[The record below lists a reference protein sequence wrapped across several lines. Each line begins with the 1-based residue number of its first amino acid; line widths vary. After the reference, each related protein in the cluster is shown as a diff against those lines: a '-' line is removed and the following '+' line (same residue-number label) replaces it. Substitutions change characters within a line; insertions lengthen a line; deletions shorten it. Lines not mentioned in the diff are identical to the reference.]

1 MQTDTIHLPAIP
13 AADLQV
19 QPVERAETI
28 PSRWYWD
35 PAFDRLD
42 RDAVFGR
49 TWQGVGHA
57 AQVREEGQ
65 FLSAEVAGNPVIVV
79 RGKDGVLRGFYNVC
93 KHRGGPLA
101 VEPEGCVR
109 ALQCKYH
116 GWTYLLDGS
125 LRGVPQFDR
134 VELFDRKD
142 YGLVPVRVEEWEGQ
156 VFVNLWA
163 DAPPLAQFVEGIV
176 GQIAPAKLGALQF
189 VKRVEYD
196 IACNW
201 KVYVDNYLEGYHV
214 PHVHPEL
221 VKLYDFQSYRTECF
235 EWYSLQHSP
244 LSGTANLYTSGDGA
258 AFYYCVF
265 PNYMLNILP
274 GRLQTNLVQPL
285 GPARCRVIFQYFY
298 ANAET
303 PAVRR
308 LVEEDLA
315 YSDGI
320 QREDIDICERVQRGV
335 ESRAY
340 DRGRFSVKYEEGV
353 YHFQRLLKGAY
364 RSFLAE
370 SGSNG
375 GPQP

>member
-1 MQTDTIHLPAIP
+1 MQTDSIHLPAVP
-13 AADLQV
+13 LEDLETR
-19 QPVERAETI
+19 PLARAETI

-42 RDAVFGR
+42 RDAVFAR

-57 AQVREEGQ
+57 AQVAEPGQ
-65 FLSAEVAGNPVIVV
+65 FFCAEVAGNPVIVV
-79 RGKDGVLRGFYNVC
+79 RGRDGVLRGFFNVC
-93 KHRGGPLA
+93 RHRGGPLS

-142 YGLVPVRVEEWEGQ
+142 YGLVPIRVAEWEGQ
-156 VFVNLWA
+156 VFVNLSP
-163 DAPPLAQFVEGIV
+163 DAPDLGTFVAGIAE
-176 GQIAPAKLGALQF
+176 QIAPTRLGDMRF
-189 VKRVEYD
+189 VRRVEYD

-235 EWYSLQHSP
+235 DWYSLQHSP
-244 LSGTANLYTSGDGA
+244 LSGEANLYSSGDGA
-258 AFYYCVF
+258 AFYYCLF

-274 GRLQTNLVQPL
+274 GRLQTNLVLPL
-285 GPARCRVIFQYFY
+285 GPDRCRVVFQYFY
-298 ANAET
+298 ADADS
-303 PAVRR
+303 PAVRK

-315 YSDGI
+315 YSDAV
-320 QREDIDICERVQRGV
+320 QQEDIDICERVQLGV
-335 ESRAY
+335 QSRAY
-340 DRGRFSVKYEEGV
+340 DRGRFSVQFEEGV
-353 YHFQRLLKGAY
+353 YHFQRLLKDAY
-364 RSFLAE
+364 RACLD
-370 SGSNG
+370 GSRDDAA
-375 GPQP
+375 PRA